1 MPLIER
7 LTPEQEALIPTY
19 RKKWCKIALSTEPI
33 DRQKTAEAI
42 NAVYTL
48 IGQNKQPEILFFDSP
63 LAALSLVFSG
73 ALSKEMGLDLS
84 GLIRNQLLCELP
96 NQFLSQV
103 DHHLWNQLENQFS
116 TDLWINLLRDEL
128 LSQLDSQLRSDDDR
142 YDFYYESELWNQ
154 WRDELIDKAI
164 FNCIE
169 PEVWASTRASLY
181 GFCISVLNCDRNQKL
196 WSAYQL
202 LLENCGWIFPHT
214 KICLVCDRPRF
225 VCFDNQQRLHA
236 EGSPALQFAD
246 QFSVYAHHGVRIP
259 ERYGRV
265 PSKEWQS
272 EWLLSEKNAEL
283 RRVLIQG
290 IGYAKIY
297 QELQAIKLDTWNGY
311 TLLKINSDVDVDPI
325 YLLKMTCPS
334 TGYVHVLRVPPDIHS
349 AREAITWVNWG
360 IAPEKFAVQT

>member
-7 LTPEQEALIPTY
+7 LTSEQEALIPAY
-19 RKKWCKIALSTEPI
+19 REKWCQIALSTEPI
-33 DRQKTAEAI
+33 DRKKTAA
-42 NAVYTL
+42 AVNTVYSL
-48 IGQNKQPEILFFDSP
+48 IGQKKQPEILFFDSP
-63 LAALSLVFSG
+63 FAALSMVFPS
-73 ALSKEMGLDLS
+73 ALSQEMGLDLS

-96 NQFLSQV
+96 RQLLSQV
-103 DHHLWNQLENQFS
+103 DHYLWNQLEIQFS
-116 TDLWINLLRDEL
+116 SELWSDSLRAEL
-128 LSQLDSQLRSDDDR
+128 ENQLDSQLNSDCDR
-142 YDFYYESELWNQ
+142 YDFYYEEELWNQ
-154 WRDELIDKAI
+154 WKTELIDNTI

-169 PEVWASTRASLY
+169 SEVWACNRANLY
-181 GFCISVLNCDRNQKL
+181 DFCISVLNCDHDQKL

-202 LLENCGWIFPHT
+202 LLKNCSWIFPHT

-259 ERYGRV
+259 ERYGKLH
-265 PSKEWQS
+265 SNEWHS
-272 EWLLSEKNAEL
+272 EWLLSEENAEL

-290 IGYAKIY
+290 IGYAKIC
-297 QELQAIKLDTWNGY
+297 QELRTIKLDTWKGY

-325 YLLKMTCPS
+325 YLLKMTCPT

-349 AREAITWVNWG
+349 AREAISWANWG
-360 IAPEKFAVQT
+360 IAPDKFAVQT